1 MFLMVS
7 HVVPQHY
14 LPEILSGA
22 ASPHMKMKSAGANL
36 SVGFAVVGEYDDP
49 KIQEAQA
56 SAFEQMI
63 RWLKTH

>member
-1 MFLMVS
+1 
-7 HVVPQHY
+7 
-14 LPEILSGA
+14 
-22 ASPHMKMKSAGANL
+22 MKSAGANL

-49 KIQEAQA
+49 KIQEAQQ